1 MNEERK
7 LVEEGFYNRCAEL
20 LGVQHTYKLYPYSK
34 RTRWNNRT
42 AGNGRYPSCGLIR
55 MFSPTLIQVALTN
68 PRINRTCNSMQEV
81 YDLLT
86 EVGGCH
92 GG

>member
-7 LVEEGFYNRCAEL
+7 AVEEGFYQRCAEL
-20 LGVQHTYKLYPYSK
+20 LGVQHTYKMYPYTR

-42 AGNGRYPSCGLIR
+42 PGNGRFIDRGLIR
-55 MFSPTLIQVALTN
+55 MFSPTLIQVALTT
-68 PRINRTCNSMQEV
+68 PRINKTCKSMQEV
-81 YDLLT
+81 YDLLQK
-86 EVGGCH
+86 VGGCH